1 MPVPVALPVGHSV
14 EGRPIRAFGSG
25 SDLLLVGCI
34 HGNECAAV
42 GLVRRFIGV
51 HGVVVLPQLNP
62 DGFRAGTRFNARG
75 VDLNRD
81 FYARTQPE
89 TRYAVSL
96 IRRLRPR
103 VTIWFHQ
110 PERRVRAWGQ
120 SRAIARRFASFLG
133 GLLPYAAVAWPPGS
147 ASNWQNHAFPRD
159 ASFVVELPPGPLRD
173 QRPYVRALRRL
184 LASVASS
191 PRR

>member
-1 MPVPVALPVGHSV
+1 MPVAPPVGHSV
-14 EGRPIRAFGSG
+14 QGHPLRAVGSG

-34 HGNECAAV
+34 HGNECAGVAI
-42 GLVRRFIGV
+42 VRRYVGV
-51 HGVVVLPQLNP
+51 HGVVVLPTLNP
-62 DGFRAGTRFNARG
+62 DGLAARTRGNARG

-96 IRRLRPR
+96 IRRVRPR

-110 PERRVRAWGQ
+110 PERRVRAWGR
-120 SRAIARRFASFLG
+120 SRAVARRFAAFLG
-133 GLLPYAAVAWPPGS
+133 GVLPYASVPWPAGS
-147 ASNWQNHAFPRD
+147 ASNWQSHAFPGV

-173 QRPYVRALRRL
+173 VRPYVRALRRL
-184 LASVASS
+184 LQSLASS